1 MKLKQSI
8 LLSLTAL
15 LCMPLLAQ
23 QQSSDSAEDEG
34 EVIVIADLRL
44 AEVRQFIEEVEEEL
58 YSAFNEYNDDDD
70 FDVRCRKE
78 TPTGSNIPRRICE
91 PVFSQKSRASNV
103 NDSFLGADVL
113 LSEENV
119 RAKNAPQ
126 LRELSEKMQEAA
138 AANPNIAELAN
149 ILRQLQARQAQL
161 Q

>member
-78 TPTGSNIPRRICE
+78 TPTGSNIPRRLCE
-91 PVFSQKSRASNV
+91 TGLLQK
-103 NDSFLGADVL
+103 
-113 LSEENV
+113 
-119 RAKNAPQ
+119 
-126 LRELSEKMQEAA
+126 
-138 AANPNIAELAN
+138 
-149 ILRQLQARQAQL
+149 
-161 Q
+161 

>member
-1 MKLKQSI
+1 MKLQQSFLLGLMT
-8 LLSLTAL
+8 LLSIPA
-15 LCMPLLAQ
+15 MAQ
-23 QQSSDSAEDEG
+23 QQSSDSAEEEG
-34 EVIVIADLRL
+34 EVIVIADLKL
-44 AEVRQFIEEVEEEL
+44 SEVRQFIEEVEEEL
-58 YSAFNEYNDDDD
+58 YSAFNEYNDDDE
-70 FDVRCRKE
+70 FDVRCRQE

-91 PVFSQKSRASNV
+91 PVFLQKSRASNV

-113 LSEENV
+113 LSEENI